1 MNNNSQPPA
10 NYRGKGYLI
19 VKVSTARGA
28 IPLEG
33 ASVNIRGAEP
43 SNSDIIYSLI
53 SDRDGI
59 TKKVE
64 LPTPLRGLSEVPGNI
79 APYALYDID
88 VFKEGYRDL
97 VLKDVSVF
105 DSITSIQ
112 GAVMIPLAA
121 NRYPD
126 SFEPVSDISP
136 SDAES
141 IGGN

>member
-1 MNNNSQPPA
+1 MNNNSQTPA
-10 NYRGKGYLI
+10 AYSGKGYLV

-33 ASVNIRGAEP
+33 ASVNVRGAEA
-43 SNSDIIYSLI
+43 SNSDIIYSLT

-59 TKKVE
+59 TPKIE
-64 LPTPLRGLSEVPGNI
+64 LPTPIRTLSEVPGNI

-88 VFKEGYRDL
+88 IFKEGYRDL
-97 VLKDVSVF
+97 VLNNVAVF

-112 GAVMIPLAA
+112 GAVMIPLAS

-126 SFEPVSDISP
+126 SFEPNSDISP
-136 SDAES
+136 SDSES
-141 IGGN
+141 RGGN

>member
-1 MNNNSQPPA
+1 MNNNSQSPA
-10 NYRGKGYLI
+10 NYNGKGYLV

-33 ASVNIRGAEP
+33 ASVNVRGAEV
-43 SNSDIIYSLI
+43 SNSDIIYSLT

-59 TKKVE
+59 TQKIE
-64 LPTPLRGLSEVPGNI
+64 LPTPQRSLSEAPNNVV
-79 APYALYDID
+79 PYALYNIE

-97 VLKDVSVF
+97 SLNNVAVF

-112 GAVMIPLAA
+112 GAVMIPLSD

-126 SFEPVSDISP
+126 SFEPKQDISP
-136 SDAES
+136 SDAEN